1 MATAKKPL
9 RKQDVNYVPVTI
21 PRGAPND
28 DPNVMVGINGINYV
42 LPKGKTS
49 MVPDFVAE
57 EIRRSEYAKEIQD
70 RNMDALLEAAQSQQ

>member
-1 MATAKKPL
+1 MATEKKPL